1 MGVSSQKPCQAF
13 SADAWKLFFDSELL
27 ERADVRS
34 RLLRGLKLP
43 GSLGQGSKRFMK
55 EANRFV
61 SLLLRFWAWQAWI
74 RGQVCNDGRFMSGIM
89 PSTKPARK
97 TVNGYSPDRS
107 RRFQAPYASAHWA
120 LSRLTTDGDRPL
132 ASAPSSTDRA
142 SCISPV
148 EIPRRYNHGKAA
160 STRWALRTYGG
171 TTAELNLTP
180 LLERSRTLG
189 IRTVTGPSPVRISR
203 SGK

>member
-61 SLLLRFWAWQAWI
+61 SLLQGFGHGRLGFE
-74 RGQVCNDGRFMSGIM
+74 GRFVMMAVS
-89 PSTKPARK
+89 
-97 TVNGYSPDRS
+97 
-107 RRFQAPYASAHWA
+107 
-120 LSRLTTDGDRPL
+120 
-132 ASAPSSTDRA
+132 
-142 SCISPV
+142 
-148 EIPRRYNHGKAA
+148 
-160 STRWALRTYGG
+160 
-171 TTAELNLTP
+171 
-180 LLERSRTLG
+180 
-189 IRTVTGPSPVRISR
+189 
-203 SGK
+203 

>member
-89 PSTKPARK
+89 PSTKPASK
-97 TVNGYSPDRS
+97 TVNGYMTPT
-107 RRFQAPYASAHWA
+107 PH
-120 LSRLTTDGDRPL
+120 
-132 ASAPSSTDRA
+132 
-142 SCISPV
+142 
-148 EIPRRYNHGKAA
+148 HG
-160 STRWALRTYGG
+160 RD
-171 TTAELNLTP
+171 
-180 LLERSRTLG
+180 
-189 IRTVTGPSPVRISR
+189 
-203 SGK
+203 